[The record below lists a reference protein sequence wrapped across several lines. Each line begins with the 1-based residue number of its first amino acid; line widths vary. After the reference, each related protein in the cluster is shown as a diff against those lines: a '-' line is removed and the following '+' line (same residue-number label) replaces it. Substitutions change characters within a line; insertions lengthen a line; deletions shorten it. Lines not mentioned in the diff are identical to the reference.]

1 MTIMARAMML
11 CRKQQL
17 EASLL
22 QGNSTEIIAAREL
35 LRESLVQ
42 MHDLGYWREHPS
54 QFKGYLRLYRA
65 AGTLRFNAPASKSAP
80 DKTAQYSP

>member
-1 MTIMARAMML
+1 MTIMARAKLM

-17 EASLL
+17 ESTLS
-22 QGNSTEIIAAREL
+22 QGNSAQIIAAREL
-35 LRESLVQ
+35 LRLSLVE
-42 MHDLGYWREHPS
+42 MYELGYWREHPS

-80 DKTAQYSP
+80 DKTAQYIP